1 MNILNN
7 IIEVNGDLGF
17 SVQGTANCKALG
29 FARNIAQAKTLAS
42 VTPTVDSRSDWED
55 EQTGKA
61 VAIVHSKQNGHS
73 EQRDPDLE
81 IAKWCYVI
89 RMLGLEQPSLEGS
102 VKFLEENAGP
112 KVSRKDFDDLVEE
125 VMDEFTGKDKETK
138 ARVTQYYVER
148 TITPK
153 LYVWPAPENSTDTLI
168 SYRWKRIQ
176 DVNAGAEDIDIP
188 SRFMPCL
195 VTGLAFNL
203 ALKKNPEKAGL
214 LQPLYE
220 QNLVNAIKYDDDGS
234 LHLVPRRTYV

>member
-1 MNILNN
+1 MATSGTRTFSLTAVDAIEEAYELAGLEYRTGYDGVTARRSMNIMFADWSNRG
-7 IIEVNGDLGF
+7 IQIWEV
-17 SVQGTANCKALG
+17 
-29 FARNIAQAKTLAS
+29 
-42 VTPTVDSRSDWED
+42 
-55 EQTGKA
+55 EQ
-61 VAIVHSKQNGHS
+61 V
-73 EQRDPDLE
+73 
-81 IAKWCYVI
+81 
-89 RMLGLEQPSLEGS
+89 SL
-102 VKFLEENAGP
+102 
-112 KVSRKDFDDLVEE
+112 DLVEGTTSYDLNQYDIDVLDAVIRRTTNGIQTDFQIDRIDRGE
-125 VMDEFTGKDKETK
+125 YLDIPNKETK
-138 ARVTQYYVER
+138 ARVTQYYLER

>member
-1 MNILNN
+1 MATSGTRTFSLTAVDAIEEAYELAGLEYRTGYDGVTARRSMNIMFADWSNRG
-7 IIEVNGDLGF
+7 IQIWEV
-17 SVQGTANCKALG
+17 
-29 FARNIAQAKTLAS
+29 
-42 VTPTVDSRSDWED
+42 
-55 EQTGKA
+55 EQ
-61 VAIVHSKQNGHS
+61 V
-73 EQRDPDLE
+73 
-81 IAKWCYVI
+81 
-89 RMLGLEQPSLEGS
+89 SL
-102 VKFLEENAGP
+102 
-112 KVSRKDFDDLVEE
+112 DLVEGTTSYDLNQYDIDVLDAVIRRTTNGIQTDFQIDRIDRGE
-125 VMDEFTGKDKETK
+125 YLDIPNKETK
-138 ARVTQYYVER
+138 ARVTQYYIER

-153 LYVWPAPENSTDTLI
+153 LYVWPAPENYTDTLI

>member
-1 MNILNN
+1 MATSGTRTFSLTAVDAIEEAYELAGLEYRTGYDGVTARRSMNIMFADWSNRGIQIL
-7 IIEVNGDLGF
+7 EV
-17 SVQGTANCKALG
+17 
-29 FARNIAQAKTLAS
+29 
-42 VTPTVDSRSDWED
+42 
-55 EQTGKA
+55 EQ
-61 VAIVHSKQNGHS
+61 V
-73 EQRDPDLE
+73 
-81 IAKWCYVI
+81 
-89 RMLGLEQPSLEGS
+89 SL
-102 VKFLEENAGP
+102 
-112 KVSRKDFDDLVEE
+112 DLVEGTTSYDLNQYDIDVLDAVIRRTTNGIQTDFQIDRIDRGE
-125 VMDEFTGKDKETK
+125 YLDIPNKETK